1 MILSRVSMY
10 SIFSILTFIFQ
21 ICFVVVIAIVF
32 VIAIRTNAV
41 VDDVERRHGIFDD
54 ARLSRSVGA
63 QTSRRLHHH
72 HRRRVTGRL
81 VVPVLIARHTENIV
95 ERYGARPA
103 WIDVAVGYLSAEL
116 RSRLATDLANAC
128 DRI

>member
-1 MILSRVSMY
+1 MY

-63 QTSRRLHHH
+63 QTSRRLHHR
-72 HRRRVTGRL
+72 HRGVTGRL

-116 RSRLATDLANAC
+116 RSRLATDLTNAC
-128 DRI
+128 DRM